1 MNLQIFENKEFGKV
15 RTIVKNSEPLFIAKD
30 ICDILG
36 LSNSRQAVSR
46 LDNDEKNTVTLN
58 DGIGNPNKTVVNE
71 YGLYNLVL
79 ASRKPQA
86 KAFKRWITHEV
97 IPAIRKTGKYAIEQ
111 QTLIE
116 EPYKPSLKYYR
127 GIPVITKKDLATL
140 LNTFPALIQQY
151 MNRGGTLIREKDYFV
166 ISGLELK
173 EFDKTNP
180 CTVRPSTTALTIITE
195 SGVRKICRD
204 RKRSTV
210 CKDIFGAARRSVAS
224 LPNAV
229 ADDEV
234 EVPKKLLEMV
244 KSLRKEV
251 IALDCITKMLLNTE
265 KRPQKEIDGYR
276 AVIVDCYGE
285 MITDI
290 VAIRSFE

>member
-30 ICDILG
+30 VCDILG

-97 IPAIRKTGKYAIEQ
+97 IPAIRKTGKYEIEQ

-127 GIPVITKKDLATL
+127 GIPVITKRDLAAVLKTGVFNLVPYWSKKGL
-140 LNTFPALIQQY
+140 LIKS
-151 MNRGGTLIREKDYFV
+151 RDYFLLA
-166 ISGLELK
+166 GEDLELFK
-173 EFDKTNP
+173 KDNP
-180 CTVRPSTTALTIITE
+180 GCTSVMTASLIVITA
-195 SGVRKICRD
+195 SGARKICKVRN
-204 RKRSTV
+204 REES
-210 CKDIFGAARRSVAS
+210 CKSIFIIEK
-224 LPNAV
+224 PKPIP
-229 ADDEV
+229 V
-234 EVPKKLLEMV
+234 EPEKSIWAKKMVVDAPKNEKANDCFRCTAYRI
-244 KSLRKEV
+244 LR
-251 IALDCITKMLLNTE
+251 I
-265 KRPQKEIDGYR
+265 
-276 AVIVDCYGE
+276 
-285 MITDI
+285 
-290 VAIRSFE
+290 